1 MRKTFHISLSS
12 HNEVMFR
19 DEADLIR
26 GFNSLALAIM
36 ETDSRLLA
44 DGFTPTIN
52 PIMRRTE
59 PQVEGSRP

>member
-26 GFNSLALAIM
+26 GFNSLALATVSQQRI
-36 ETDSRLLA
+36 S
-44 DGFTPTIN
+44 TIWRRQ
-52 PIMRRTE
+52 MR
-59 PQVEGSRP
+59 QLK